1 MKNYSTNNIRRQD
14 RLLEQEAA
22 VKLLRIGEY
31 GVLSLCGADGAYG
44 VPLSYAWDTEEAI
57 YFHCAPEGEKLEHIK
72 HNPNVSFAIV
82 GHTHVL
88 SAKFTTEYESLIL
101 KGVVEVVENEAERMA
116 ALELILDKYSPED
129 KAVGM
134 KYAEK
139 SFNKTTI
146 LRLTIQTVSGKCR
159 KVEK

>member
-14 RLLEQEAA
+14 LLLEQEAA
-22 VKLLRIGEY
+22 AKLLRAGEY
-31 GVLSLCGADGAYG
+31 GVLSFCGANGAYG
-44 VPLSYAWDTEEAI
+44 VPLSYAWDAEEVI
-57 YFHCAPEGEKLEHIK
+57 YFHCAPKGEKMQHIK

-82 GHTHVL
+82 GRTNVL

-101 KGVVEVVENEAERMA
+101 KGVVEVVENEVERMA

-139 SFNKTTI
+139 SFSRTAI
-146 LRLTIQTVSGKCR
+146 LRLTIQAVSGKCKKAER
-159 KVEK
+159 

>member
-22 VKLLRIGEY
+22 VKLLRMGEY

-44 VPLSYAWDTEEAI
+44 VPLSYAWDAEEAI

-101 KGVVEVVENEAERMA
+101 KGVAEVVENEAERMA

-159 KVEK
+159 KVE